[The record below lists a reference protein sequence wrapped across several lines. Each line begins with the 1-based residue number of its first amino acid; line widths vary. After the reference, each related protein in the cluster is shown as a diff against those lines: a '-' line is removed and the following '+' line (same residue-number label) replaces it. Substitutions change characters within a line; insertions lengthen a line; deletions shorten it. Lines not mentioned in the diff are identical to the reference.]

1 MAVSIKFER
10 CGVRD
15 GEILYRLVIG
25 GRTVREDLTIDQVV
39 EVINRRDEESL
50 GAEHGV
56 GANERNGG
64 GRDGH
69 DHV

>member
-10 CGVRD
+10 CGVSRG
-15 GEILYRLVIG
+15 GEILYRLIIG
-25 GRTVREDLTIDQVV
+25 GRTVREDLTIDQVI
-39 EVINRRDEESL
+39 EVINRPYAEIL
-50 GAEHGV
+50 GENDG
-56 GANERNGG
+56 EDGG